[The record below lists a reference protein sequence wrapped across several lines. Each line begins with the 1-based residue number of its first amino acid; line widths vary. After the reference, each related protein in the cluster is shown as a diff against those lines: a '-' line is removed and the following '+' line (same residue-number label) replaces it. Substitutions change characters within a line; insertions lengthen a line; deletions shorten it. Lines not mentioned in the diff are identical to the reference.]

1 MIHRCK
7 EIPMKLV
14 SSSDCWTAT
23 KAFTKNHGRKQSF
36 QQHTS
41 TGQITLS
48 RKKAICEIFYYAS
61 SQKKKEKEEK
71 IDTDGRTMACMTS
84 VLCII
89 LFISHFNMM

>member
-1 MIHRCK
+1 
-7 EIPMKLV
+7 MKLV

-23 KAFTKNHGRKQSF
+23 MAKNIGRKQSF
-36 QQHTS
+36 QQHSS
-41 TGQITLS
+41 TCQIILS
-48 RKKAICEIFYYAS
+48 NMHQGKK
-61 SQKKKEKEEK
+61 KKKEKKEK